1 MGEID
6 HEIAGK
12 VAGLQTDIS
21 SVLQELQGM
30 PEDHPRYE
38 ALFAQLVNAG
48 SALLAYETQA
58 PAKREEP
65 HRQVSKTALTWTG
78 RVHALAAV
86 LLGLAPLT
94 GWIGWGW
101 VALAVF
107 QLLFGLLA
115 TGMDAPV
122 QGHREL
128 RIAAGVLGA
137 VTVLVPLLVFD
148 VLSGWFWI
156 AAAIGWI
163 GSFVR
168 TARCSGPAPQSG
180 SGLALHP
187 SGGRALRERGVLPG
201 DARPH
206 PRPDRGPRPRHR
218 PACLTR
224 QILVLADRAYQGAC
238 ATFRTPYYHHSEQPD
253 QYQQFNRDHG
263 RLRAPG
269 ERAFAQLKTGGS
281 CGEPAVPPAA
291 WARQSKPSTL
301 C

>member
-1 MGEID
+1 VGEID

-21 SVLQELQGM
+21 SVLQKLQSM

-38 ALFAQLVNAG
+38 ALFAQLVKAG
-48 SALLAYETQA
+48 SALLAYEAEA

-65 HRQVSKTALTWTG
+65 HRQVSKTALTWSG
-78 RVHALAAV
+78 RVHALGAV

-137 VTVLVPLLVFD
+137 VTVLVPLLVFG
-148 VLSGWFWI
+148 VLSGWFWV

-163 GSFVR
+163 SSFILA
-168 TARCSGPAPQSG
+168 TDADAAHAREG
-180 SGLALHP
+180 
-187 SGGRALRERGVLPG
+187 
-201 DARPH
+201 
-206 PRPDRGPRPRHR
+206 
-218 PACLTR
+218 
-224 QILVLADRAYQGAC
+224 
-238 ATFRTPYYHHSEQPD
+238 
-253 QYQQFNRDHG
+253 
-263 RLRAPG
+263 
-269 ERAFAQLKTGGS
+269 K
-281 CGEPAVPPAA
+281 AA
-291 WARQSKPSTL
+291 A
-301 C
+301 

>member
-6 HEIAGK
+6 HEITGK
-12 VAGLQTDIS
+12 VAGLQEDIS
-21 SVLQELQGM
+21 SVLEELQGL

-48 SALLAYETQA
+48 SALLEYEAQA

-65 HRQVSKTALTWTG
+65 HRQVSKTALTWSARIHMLG
-78 RVHALAAV
+78 AV
-86 LLGLAPLT
+86 LLALAPLT

-128 RIAAGVLGA
+128 RIAAGALAA
-137 VTVLVPLLVFD
+137 VTVLVPLLVFG

-163 GSFVR
+163 GSFVLAADADATHAR
-168 TARCSGPAPQSG
+168 EGKTA
-180 SGLALHP
+180 
-187 SGGRALRERGVLPG
+187 
-201 DARPH
+201 
-206 PRPDRGPRPRHR
+206 
-218 PACLTR
+218 
-224 QILVLADRAYQGAC
+224 
-238 ATFRTPYYHHSEQPD
+238 
-253 QYQQFNRDHG
+253 
-263 RLRAPG
+263 
-269 ERAFAQLKTGGS
+269 
-281 CGEPAVPPAA
+281 
-291 WARQSKPSTL
+291 
-301 C
+301 